1 MIRTTSTPS
10 KLEQQ
15 KALLGGAVPMKA
27 PKPKSKAQAKPENSV
42 IAISQIKVGGRHRKD
57 MGDLAGLAASIEK
70 QGLLQPIGI
79 TEGNELVFG
88 ERRLRACRDIL
99 GWTEIPARVVNVTSI
114 LDGEHDENEVRKDFT
129 PSERVAI
136 AEAVRAALGERQ
148 GQRTDLQHTDNG
160 PEVGETRDI
169 AAKKAGF
176 GSGKQYER
184 AKAVV
189 DDGVPELVEKMDA
202 GEVSVSAAAVIAK
215 QEPSEQAR
223 IVAEG
228 KLKAAAAE
236 LREAEKQAKEAASLP
251 KAEPL
256 TEEQK
261 SEQKRVFG
269 TEEDRAV
276 SARIDEIIDLIMDQP
291 EPAIAV
297 SRIPP
302 ALRHAVNIEGV
313 RAAAA
318 WLLGFADAWEKENG
332 HGLEAAE

>member
-1 MIRTTSTPS
+1 VSLARQIQPGAPMPPAKKSKPS
-10 KLEQQ
+10 K
-15 KALLGGAVPMKA
+15 
-27 PKPKSKAQAKPENSV
+27 SENSV
-42 IAISQIKVGGRHRKD
+42 IAISGIKIGGRHRKD

-70 QGLLQPIGI
+70 QGLLQPVGV
-79 TEGNELVFG
+79 TETNDLVFG

-136 AEAVRAALGERQ
+136 AEAVRAALGERK
-148 GQRTDLQHTDNG
+148 GQRTDLRHTDNG

-184 AKAVV
+184 AKSVTEK
-189 DDGVPELVEKMDA
+189 GVPELVEKMDA

-223 IVAEG
+223 IVADG
-228 KLKAAAAE
+228 KLKAASAE
-236 LREAEKQAKEAASLP
+236 LREAEKRAKEAQKLP

-256 TEEQK
+256 TDAQK
-261 SEQKRVFG
+261 AEQKRVFG
-269 TEEDRAV
+269 TEEDRAIG
-276 SARIDEIIDLIMDQP
+276 ARLDEIIDRIGEQP
-291 EPAIAV
+291 APADAV
-297 SRIPP
+297 RRIPP
-302 ALRHAVNIEGV
+302 AEIHTINTVAI
-313 RAAAA
+313 RAAAK
-318 WLLGFADAWEKENG
+318 WLMDFADAWEWEHADG
-332 HGLEAAE
+332 QQAAE

>member
-10 KLEQQ
+10 NHERGIATL
-15 KALLGGAVPMKA
+15 KASAAKA
-27 PKPKSKAQAKPENSV
+27 SASLKSKAQAKPESSV
-42 IAISQIKVGGRHRKD
+42 VAISQIKVGGRHRKD

-99 GWTEIPARVVNVTSI
+99 GWKEIPARVVNVTSI

-136 AEAVRAALGERQ
+136 AEAVRAALGERR
-148 GQRTDLQHTDNG
+148 GRENTDNS
-160 PEVGETRDI
+160 PEYKGAETRDI
-169 AAKKAGF
+169 AAKKSGF

-184 AKAVV
+184 AKSVTEK
-189 DDGVPELVEKMDA
+189 GVPELVEKMDA

-291 EPAIAV
+291 EPATAV

>member
-10 KLEQQ
+10 KHERGIATL
-15 KALLGGAVPMKA
+15 KASAAKA
-27 PKPKSKAQAKPENSV
+27 SASLKSKAQAKPENSV
-42 IAISQIKVGGRHRKD
+42 VAISQIKVGGRHRKD
-57 MGDLAGLAASIEK
+57 MGDLSGLADSIEK

-136 AEAVRAALGERQ
+136 AEAIHAEIGNRQ
-148 GQRTDLQHTDNG
+148 GQRTELRDNG
-160 PEVGETRDI
+160 PEVGTRTRDI
-169 AAKKAGF
+169 AAKKSGF

-184 AKAVV
+184 ANSVTEK
-189 DDGVPELVEKMDA
+189 GVPELVEKMDA

-291 EPAIAV
+291 EPATAV

>member
-15 KALLGGAVPMKA
+15 KALLGGAVFV
-27 PKPKSKAQAKPENSV
+27 KAQAKRSTPSKAENSV
-42 IAISQIKVGGRHRKD
+42 VTISRIRVGERHRKD

-79 TEGNELVFG
+79 TEQSDLVFG

-114 LDGEHDENEVRKDFT
+114 VDGEHDENEVRKDFT

-136 AEAVRAALGERQ
+136 AEAIRSELGNRQ
-148 GQRTDLQHTDNG
+148 GQRSDLDANAAKSGKTA
-160 PEVGETRDI
+160 DI

-176 GSGKQYER
+176 GSAETCER
-184 AKAVV
+184 AKSVTEK
-189 DDGVPELVEKMDA
+189 GVPELVEKMDS

-215 QEPSEQAR
+215 QEPSKQAR
-223 IVAEG
+223 IVADG

-236 LREAEKQAKEAASLP
+236 LREAEKQAKEAEKLP

-256 TEEQK
+256 TEDQK
-261 SEQKRVFG
+261 AEQKRIFG
-269 TEEDRAV
+269 TEGDRAV
-276 SARIDEIIDLIMDQP
+276 SARIDEIIDLVNEQP
-291 EPAIAV
+291 EPTIAV

-302 ALRHAVNIEGV
+302 ALRHAINIEGV

>member
-1 MIRTTSTPS
+1 MNKVLISS
-10 KLEQQ
+10 IMV
-15 KALLGGAVPMKA
+15 GARYRM
-27 PKPKSKAQAKPENSV
+27 
-42 IAISQIKVGGRHRKD
+42 D
-57 MGDLAGLAASIEK
+57 MGDLSGLADSIST

-79 TEGNELVFG
+79 TESNELVFG

-136 AEAVRAALGERQ
+136 AEAVREALGERQ
-148 GQRTDLQHTDNG
+148 GRRTDLELTDNG

-184 AKAVV
+184 AKVV
-189 DDGVPELVEKMDA
+189 TEKGAPELVEKMDA
-202 GEVSVSAAAVIAK
+202 GEVSVSAAAIIAK

-223 IVAEG
+223 IIAEG

-236 LREAEKQAKEAASLP
+236 LREAEKQAKEADALP
-251 KAEPL
+251 KAAPL
-256 TEEQK
+256 SDEKKQEQ
-261 SEQKRVFG
+261 QRILG
-269 TEEDRAV
+269 TEKDRAILSMLDDFV
-276 SARIDEIIDLIMDQP
+276 ERIDCQI
-291 EPAIAV
+291 PANEAAR
-297 SRIPP
+297 RIPP
-302 ALRHAVNIEGV
+302 ALHHAIDTAAIR
-313 RAAAA
+313 RAAT
-318 WLLGFADAWEKENG
+318 WLLAFSDTWEKEMS